1 MTKKYRKSRRISR
14 KASRKTS
21 RKASRKTSRK
31 ASRRASRKA
40 ARRANRKQRGG
51 NPMAE
56 SLKQGMTFLQNVP
69 MHKGGMSPYPGS
81 VDESALPAA
90 LRGAAMLSGQDAAYS
105 AIAGMQDGGRK
116 KRRASRKASRK
127 GRKAS
132 RKASRKNRK
141 ASRKAS
147 RKSRKASRK
156 QRGGQAPVGDA
167 YNMLVSG
174 DLEARAGLHPE
185 WKLAATGGI

>member
-1 MTKKYRKSRRISR
+1 
-14 KASRKTS
+14 
-21 RKASRKTSRK
+21 
-31 ASRRASRKA
+31 
-40 ARRANRKQRGG
+40 
-51 NPMAE
+51 MAE

-69 MHKGGMSPYPGS
+69 MHKGGMADFPGS
-81 VDESALPAA
+81 VDSSALPAA
-90 LRGAAMLSGQDAAYS
+90 LRGSAMLSGQDAAYA

-116 KRRASRKASRK
+116 RRRASRKASRK
-127 GRKAS
+127 ASCKAS

-141 ASRKAS
+141 ASRKVS
-147 RKSRKASRK
+147 RKNRKASRK
-156 QRGGQAPVGDA
+156 QRGGQSPVGEA

>member
-1 MTKKYRKSRRISR
+1 MAKNYRKSR
-14 KASRKTS
+14 KASRK
-21 RKASRKTSRK
+21 ASRK
-31 ASRRASRKA
+31 SRRAS
-40 ARRANRKQRGG
+40 RKQRGG

-116 KRRASRKASRK
+116 KRRASRKGRKASRKNRRASRKASRK

-132 RKASRKNRK
+132 RKHRR
-141 ASRKAS
+141 
-147 RKSRKASRK
+147 ASRK